1 MGNCNYPGTE
11 NVGNLHYPK
20 GFSMGNLNYPRACF
34 SGELRLPSTLSLKYY
49 SITDASEK
57 LGGID
62 EIKETFI
69 AFQRYLYA
77 NPAA

>member
-1 MGNCNYPGTE
+1 
-11 NVGNLHYPK
+11 
-20 GFSMGNLNYPRACF
+20 
-34 SGELRLPSTLSLKYY
+34 LKYY
-49 SITDASEK
+49 SITDAAAK
-57 LGGID
+57 LGGIE